1 MAGDTLALILTGMK
15 RLLLAAALLLTAS
28 PAFAATLAL
37 VNQTGERIVAT
48 SIRPTDSQ
56 PTWQPLAGGQDNGA
70 RHTITVSTD
79 AQCAFDI
86 RARLAS
92 GKELTY
98 GGVNLCETSAVTLN
112 RRGDGTT
119 WVDYD

>member
-1 MAGDTLALILTGMK
+1 ME
-15 RLLLAAALLLTAS
+15 RLLFLAALVLAA
-28 PAFAATLAL
+28 PAAAATLGL
-37 VNQTGERIVAT
+37 LNQTGEAIAAT
-48 SIRPTDSQ
+48 SIRPTKHGD
-56 PTWQPLAGGQDNGA
+56 WRPLAGVQAKGA
-70 RHTITVSTD
+70 RQSISVDTD

-98 GGVNLCETSAVTLN
+98 AGVNLCETSAVALN
-112 RRGDGTT
+112 RRADGTT